1 MQSEVLLDLVV
12 AMPMLSVL
20 EVVLKHH
27 VYAGPAQ
34 QQVVASAPKAVQV
47 VVHSA
52 QLAHHYTV
60 ASLPTAIAL
69 QDHITPTAAQ
79 SVTTFQAYRLPAA
92 TAAM

>member
-1 MQSEVLLDLVV
+1 MQSEAPLDLVV
-12 AMPMLSVL
+12 AMPMLSIL

-34 QQVVASAPKAVQV
+34 QQVVASAHKVVQV

-52 QLAHHYTV
+52 HLAHHYTV
-60 ASLPTAIAL
+60 VSLPTAFAL
-69 QDHITPTAAQ
+69 QDHITLTAAQ
-79 SVTTFQAYRLPAA
+79 SVTTFQAYGLPAA